1 MVYEC
6 ALLTGPRGPVFCVY
20 EQVRLKRVDKH
31 HRREVDRRRNFGI
44 ISHPDAGKTTLTEK
58 LLLFGGAI
66 QQAGAVRARK
76 AARHATS
83 DWMNIEKERGISVT
97 TSVMKFNYLDYEIN
111 LLDTPGHQDFSEDT
125 YRVLTAVDSAL
136 MVIDSG
142 RGVEPQTEKLME
154 VCRMRNTPIITFINK
169 LDRDGRAPLD
179 LLSDIEEKLQIEC
192 VPLSWP
198 IGMGKSFRG
207 VYNLYKHELHLFTPG
222 ESRQTQGG
230 ITIHDLSDSRLDELL
245 GSQAEEL
252 RGEIELLEGAAAPF
266 EMEQYLKGNQTPVFF
281 GSAVN
286 NFGVKELL
294 DAFVTMAPAPAAR
307 ATVTRDVSP
316 YEEAFSGFV
325 FKIQANMDPG
335 HRDRIAFLRV
345 CSGTFRRG
353 MKVTHHRIGK
363 DVVIA
368 NATIFMSQ
376 ERANVEEAY
385 PGDVIGIHNHG
396 TIKIGDTFTE
406 GELLKFTGIP
416 NFAPEHFRR
425 IRLENPMK
433 SKQLQKGLLQLSEEG
448 AAQIFRP
455 LGGSDY
461 ILGAVGALQ
470 FEVTSER
477 LRAEYGANTLYEDV
491 PFGVAR
497 WVTCDDPRL
506 LKEFEEENRSS
517 LALDAEG
524 YLTFLTSSEWRL
536 ARFIEKWPEISFHKT
551 CERS

>member
-1 MVYEC
+1 M
-6 ALLTGPRGPVFCVY
+6 
-20 EQVRLKRVDKH
+20 DKH
-31 HRREVDRRRNFGI
+31 HRREVERRRNFGI

-83 DWMNIEKERGISVT
+83 DWMTIEKERGISVT
-97 TSVMKFNYLDYEIN
+97 TSVMKFNYRECEIN

-142 RGVEPQTEKLME
+142 KGVEPQTEKLME

-192 VPLSWP
+192 IPLSWP
-198 IGMGKSFRG
+198 IGMGKSFKG
-207 VYNLYKHELHLFTPG
+207 VYNLYRHELHLFTPG
-222 ESRQTQGG
+222 ESRQPREG
-230 ITIHDLSDSRLDELL
+230 ITIHDLSDPRLDELL
-245 GSQAEEL
+245 GSQAGEL
-252 RGEIELLEGAAAPF
+252 RDEIELLDGAAAPF
-266 EMEQYLKGNQTPVFF
+266 EMAHYLKGNQTPVFF

-294 DAFVTMAPAPAAR
+294 DAFVRMAPAPAPR
-307 ATVTRDVSP
+307 ATLTRDVSP

-345 CSGTFRRG
+345 CSGTFSRG
-353 MKVTHHRIGK
+353 MKVMHHRIGK
-363 DVVIA
+363 EIVIA

-376 ERANVEEAY
+376 DRATVEEAY

-396 TIKIGDTFTE
+396 TIKIGDTFTG
-406 GELLKFTGIP
+406 GEPLKFTGIP

-448 AAQIFRP
+448 AVQVFRP

-477 LRAEYGANTLYEDV
+477 LRAEYGANTRYEEV
-491 PFGVAR
+491 PFGITR
-497 WVTCDDPRL
+497 WVTCDDPKR

-517 LALDAEG
+517 LARDAEG
-524 YLTFLTSSEWRL
+524 YLAFLTSSEWRL
-536 ARFIEKWPEISFHKT
+536 ARFIEQWPGIGFHKT
-551 CERS
+551 CERG